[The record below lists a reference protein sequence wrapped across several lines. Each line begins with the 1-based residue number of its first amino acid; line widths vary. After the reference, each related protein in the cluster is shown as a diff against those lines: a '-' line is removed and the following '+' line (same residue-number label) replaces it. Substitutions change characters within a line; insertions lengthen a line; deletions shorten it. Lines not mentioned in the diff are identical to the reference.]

1 VWKDSGR
8 RNRTEGIGA
17 ARAFILVRSTTMTT
31 KTNLKS
37 GGWMNNH
44 NETLVRDSRS
54 ANLKTKTKLRAG
66 TLGNLKYGDIVLKRG

>member
-1 VWKDSGR
+1 
-8 RNRTEGIGA
+8 
-17 ARAFILVRSTTMTT
+17 MTT
-31 KTNLKS
+31 KTSIKA